1 MHLASLC
8 TGIALAAGLAFAGRV
23 VTYTATSDVS
33 QEDADRAAAAGVAQ
47 QISTNISSS
56 RTTHKSESSQNGE
69 WESSRSYSET
79 NKLRSDL
86 TLQGMTIHQGEK
98 QGRRYTS
105 TATLDIG
112 QATARIRYKMQDIQ
126 RTANKKAE
134 LIRKSVAD
142 RDIPKAIEE
151 YETLRP
157 LQRPYAEQLE
167 NLSLFEQIDSTYFLN
182 TNEAELA
189 GLINGVLSKLQYT
202 WKVPMPQKLIAGDAA
217 ATLCITDSAYAV
229 PGIPLFATQ
238 NGKVLTQ
245 ARTDADGCAEFQMH
259 RLAMERG
266 QHSVSI
272 EPGISAEFVRDAN
285 MKSLNITYSAEPRIC
300 EYNLLCNEKAI
311 ICGALDELL
320 GKWGLTKNPS
330 GKSLRAVFSSQNQ
343 KTFQAG
349 STELISLDL
358 TLSLSAQGFSY
369 TDTKKGVGQNIDAA
383 KITAI
388 SKMPVINVP
397 LGVPQLCK
405 E

>member
-1 MHLASLC
+1 MRFIPLC
-8 TGIALAAGLAFAGRV
+8 IGFCLAASAAFAGRV
-23 VTYTATSDVS
+23 VTYTATSTVS

-47 QISTNISSS
+47 QISTDISSS
-56 RTTHKSESSQNGE
+56 RTTHKAESSQNGE
-69 WESSRSYSET
+69 WESSHSYSET
-79 NKLRSDL
+79 NKLRSNL
-86 TLQGMTIHQGEK
+86 TLQGMTIRQGEK
-98 QGRRYTS
+98 QGRKYTS

-112 QATARIRYKMQDIQ
+112 QATTRIRYKMQDIQ
-126 RTANKKAE
+126 RTANKKSE
-134 LIRKSVAD
+134 LIRKYVMT

-167 NLSLFEQIDSTYFLN
+167 NLSLFEQVDSSYFLN

-189 GLINGVLSKLQYT
+189 ELINGVLSKLQYT
-202 WKVPMPQKLIAGDAA
+202 WKVPMPQKLIAGDA
-217 ATLCITDSAYAV
+217 TVMLCITDSSYAV

-266 QHSVSI
+266 QHTISI
-272 EPGISAEFVRDAN
+272 EPGLSAEFVRDAN
-285 MKSLNITYSAEPRIC
+285 MKSLNLTYSAEPRIC
-300 EYNLLCNEKAI
+300 KYNLICNEKAI
-311 ICGALDELL
+311 VCGALDELL

-330 GKSLRAVFSSQNQ
+330 GKSLRATFNSQNQ
-343 KTFQAG
+343 KSFQAG

-369 TDTKKGVGQNIDAA
+369 TDTKKGVGQNVDAA

-388 SKMPVINVP
+388 SKMPIINVP
-397 LGVPQLCK
+397 LGVPQLC
-405 E
+405 EE

>member
-1 MHLASLC
+1 MRLVSLC

-33 QEDADRAAAAGVAQ
+33 QEDADRAAAGVAQ

-98 QGRRYTS
+98 QGHRYTS

-112 QATARIRYKMQDIQ
+112 QATTRIRYKMQDIQ

-167 NLSLFEQIDSTYFLN
+167 
-182 TNEAELA
+182 
-189 GLINGVLSKLQYT
+189 
-202 WKVPMPQKLIAGDAA
+202 
-217 ATLCITDSAYAV
+217 
-229 PGIPLFATQ
+229 
-238 NGKVLTQ
+238 
-245 ARTDADGCAEFQMH
+245 
-259 RLAMERG
+259 
-266 QHSVSI
+266 
-272 EPGISAEFVRDAN
+272 
-285 MKSLNITYSAEPRIC
+285 
-300 EYNLLCNEKAI
+300 
-311 ICGALDELL
+311 
-320 GKWGLTKNPS
+320 
-330 GKSLRAVFSSQNQ
+330 
-343 KTFQAG
+343 
-349 STELISLDL
+349 
-358 TLSLSAQGFSY
+358 
-369 TDTKKGVGQNIDAA
+369 
-383 KITAI
+383 
-388 SKMPVINVP
+388 
-397 LGVPQLCK
+397 
-405 E
+405 